1 MPLECQQ
8 GLLGFHYSP
17 AAGPGLSDTN
27 DVQLHSGLLS
37 LAPTQQVALGTLNP
51 ERYATHP
58 EEALSA
64 PLGAFPMD
72 CSA

>member
-1 MPLECQQ
+1 MSTRL
-8 GLLGFHYSP
+8 
-17 AAGPGLSDTN
+17 AGISLQPGSCPGLSDTN

-37 LAPTQQVALGTLNP
+37 LGPTQQVALGALNP
-51 ERYATHP
+51 ERYAAHR
-58 EEALSA
+58 EEGLSA